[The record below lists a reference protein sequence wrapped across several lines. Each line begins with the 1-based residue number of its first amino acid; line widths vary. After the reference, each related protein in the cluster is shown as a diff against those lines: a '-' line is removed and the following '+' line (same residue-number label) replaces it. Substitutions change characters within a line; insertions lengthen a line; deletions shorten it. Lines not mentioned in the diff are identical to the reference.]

1 MKVDNER
8 IWVRF
13 TTERRDKLQEMANKV
28 GLPLSQFVALSAWS
42 GATFIMRALDP
53 DFKSMVK
60 AAEEAEMQ
68 EMIEDY
74 ENSVA
79 IDYQE
84 FLEWQRQ
91 KEASAQKL
99 P

>member
-13 TTERRDKLQEMANKV
+13 PTARRDKLQEMANKV

-53 DFKSMVK
+53 DFMSMVK
-60 AAEEAEMQ
+60 AAEDAEMD
-68 EMIEDY
+68 EMYESFQQSVVIDY
-74 ENSVA
+74 E
-79 IDYQE
+79 E
-84 FLEWQRQ
+84 FREWQRQ
-91 KEASAQKL
+91 KEASAQGL
-99 P
+99 S